1 MDPIKTGQ
9 LIADA
14 RKKLNITQKE
24 LAEQL
29 SITDKA
35 VSKWER
41 GLCLPDISILLPLS
55 QILGVNLYELLKGEK
70 LNKKDLD
77 EILKNTIIYST
88 NEIKKHKTKYFRY
101 SLIVVI
107 ITILISSFLLV
118 NIYRN
123 QENSGGIIDRDT
135 IYDINYYADYNDK
148 PNEDYKDL
156 EALDSKMPL
165 SWGRKSITLKDD
177 YISINYSSSFAEIIK
192 AYNDGHYVKLAMTN
206 MSVVL
211 FTLIDDIDSVNI
223 IFEDCQY
230 TVDRNDIKKVFS
242 ISDFVALEENENWIN
257 IISKKL
263 TDKEFVETTF
273 DTVLL
278 KNN

>member
-88 NEIKKHKTKYFRY
+88 NEIKKHKTKYFRC

-135 IYDINYYADYNDK
+135 LYDINYYTDYNDEL
-148 PNEDYKDL
+148 NGDYNNL
-156 EALDSKMPL
+156 EALEIKMPL
-165 SWGRKSITLKDD
+165 SWGRKNITLKDN
-177 YISINYSSSFAEIIK
+177 YVSINYSSSFAETIK

-242 ISDFVALEENENWIN
+242 INNFAALEENENWKN

>member
-14 RKKLNITQKE
+14 RKKLNMTQKE

-70 LNKKDLD
+70 INKKELD

-101 SLIVVI
+101 SLIVVV
-107 ITILISSFLLV
+107 ITILISTLLLV
-118 NIYRN
+118 SVTRK
-123 QENSGGIIDRDT
+123 QEDIGGIVDRDT
-135 IYDINYYADYNDK
+135 IYNIDYYSDYHIDSSEDYNNLEK
-148 PNEDYKDL
+148 LDL
-156 EALDSKMPL
+156 KMPL
-165 SWGRKSITLKDD
+165 AWGRKNITIKGNNAC
-177 YISINYSSSFAEIIK
+177 INYSATFQETIK
-192 AYNDGHYVKLAMTN
+192 AYNDEHYVKLAMTN
-206 MSVVL
+206 ISVVL
-211 FTLIDDIDSVNI
+211 FTLIDEIDSVHIN
-223 IFEDCQY
+223 FEDCKYQI
-230 TVDRNDIKKVFS
+230 DRNDIRKVFS
-242 ISDFVALEENENWIN
+242 INDFSVLEETENWEN

-263 TDKEFVETTF
+263 TDKEFVNTTF
-273 DTVLL
+273 NTIFL
-278 KNN
+278 KNK

>member
-14 RKKLNITQKE
+14 RKKLNMTQKD

-88 NEIKKHKTKYFRY
+88 NEIKKHKTKYLRY

-118 NIYRN
+118 NIYLN
-123 QENSGGIIDRDT
+123 KENSSGIIDRDT
-135 IYDINYYADYNDK
+135 LYDINYYTDCNDDLSKEYNDL
-148 PNEDYKDL
+148 EILDL
-156 EALDSKMPL
+156 KMPL
-165 SWGRKSITLKDD
+165 SFGRKSITNNENYVSVDYSASYKDVVR
-177 YISINYSSSFAEIIK
+177 
-192 AYNDGHYVKLAMTN
+192 AYNDEYYVKLAITN
-206 MSVVL
+206 VTVVL
-211 FTLIDDIDSVNI
+211 FTVI
-223 IFEDCQY
+223 
-230 TVDRNDIKKVFS
+230 NDIESVHINFKNSNYEINRNEIKQVFS
-242 ISDFVALEENENWIN
+242 INSFEALEENENWKN
-257 IISKKL
+257 IVSKKL
-263 TDKEFVETTF
+263 SNKEFVETTF
-273 DTVLL
+273 DTVFL

>member
-41 GLCLPDISILLPLS
+41 GLSLPDISILLPLS

-70 LNKKDLD
+70 INKKELD
-77 EILKNTIIYST
+77 EVLKNTIIYST

-107 ITILISSFLLV
+107 ITILISSILLV

-123 QENSGGIIDRDT
+123 QESVGGIVDRDT
-135 IYDINYYADYNDK
+135 VYSINYYTDYNYDLS
-148 PNEDYKDL
+148 EDYYLEVLDL
-156 EALDSKMPL
+156 KMPL
-165 SWGRKSITLKDD
+165 SWSRKSITVKEE
-177 YISINYSSSFAEIIK
+177 YVSINYSSSFTEIIK
-192 AYNDGHYVKLAMTN
+192 AYNDEHYVKLAMTN
-206 MSVVL
+206 MSAVL
-211 FTLIDDIDSVNI
+211 FTLIDDIDFVHI
-223 IFEDCQY
+223 IFEDCKY
-230 TVDRNDIKKVFS
+230 TVDKNDIKKVFS
-242 ISDFVALEENENWIN
+242 ISDFATLEETENWKN
-257 IISKKL
+257 AISKKL
-263 TDKEFVETTF
+263 TDKEFVNTTF
-273 DTVLL
+273 NTIFL
-278 KNN
+278 KNQ

>member
-14 RKKLNITQKE
+14 RKKLNMTQKD

-55 QILGVNLYELLKGEK
+55 QILGMNLYELLRGEK
-70 LNKKDLD
+70 INKKELD
-77 EILKNTIIYST
+77 DILKNTIIYST
-88 NEIKKHKTKYFRY
+88 NEIKKHKTKYFRC

-123 QENSGGIIDRDT
+123 QENSVGIIDRDT
-135 IYDINYYADYNDK
+135 LYEINYYTSYNDEL
-148 PNEDYKDL
+148 NEDYNDL
-156 EALDSKMPL
+156 EALEAKMPL
-165 SWGRKSITLKDD
+165 SWGRKSIILKDN
-177 YISINYSSSFAEIIK
+177 YVSINYSSSFDETIK
-192 AYNDGHYVKLAMTN
+192 AYNDVQYVELATTN

-223 IFEDCQY
+223 IFDDCKY
-230 TVDRNDIKKVFS
+230 TVNRNDIKKVFS
-242 ISDFVALEENENWIN
+242 INNFAALVENENWKN

-263 TDKEFVETTF
+263 SNKEFVETTF
-273 DTVLL
+273 DTVFL

>member
-9 LIADA
+9 LIAEA
-14 RKKLNITQKE
+14 RKKLNMTQKD

-55 QILGVNLYELLKGEK
+55 QILGMNLYEFLRGEK
-70 LNKKDLD
+70 INKKELD
-77 EILKNTIIYST
+77 DILKNTIIYST
-88 NEIKKHKTKYFRY
+88 NEIKKHKTKYFRC

-107 ITILISSFLLV
+107 ITILVSSFLLV
-118 NIYRN
+118 NIYLN
-123 QENSGGIIDRDT
+123 QENIGGIIDRDT
-135 IYDINYYADYNDK
+135 IYDINYYTDYNDDLNK
-148 PNEDYKDL
+148 NYNDL
-156 EALDSKMPL
+156 EILDSKMPL

-177 YISINYSSSFAEIIK
+177 DVSINYSSSFAETIK

-242 ISDFVALEENENWIN
+242 ISDFAALEENENWIN

-273 DTVLL
+273 DTVFL

>member
-1 MDPIKTGQ
+1 M
-9 LIADA
+9 
-14 RKKLNITQKE
+14 
-24 LAEQL
+24 
-29 SITDKA
+29 
-35 VSKWER
+35 
-41 GLCLPDISILLPLS
+41 
-55 QILGVNLYELLKGEK
+55 
-70 LNKKDLD
+70 
-77 EILKNTIIYST
+77 
-88 NEIKKHKTKYFRY
+88 
-101 SLIVVI
+101 
-107 ITILISSFLLV
+107 
-118 NIYRN
+118 
-123 QENSGGIIDRDT
+123 
-135 IYDINYYADYNDK
+135 
-148 PNEDYKDL
+148 
-156 EALDSKMPL
+156 
-165 SWGRKSITLKDD
+165 SWGRKNITLKDN
-177 YISINYSSSFAEIIK
+177 YVSINYSSSFAETIK

-242 ISDFVALEENENWIN
+242 INNFAALEENENWKN

>member
-9 LIADA
+9 LIAEA
-14 RKKLNITQKE
+14 RKKLNMTQKD

-55 QILGVNLYELLKGEK
+55 QILGMNLYELLRGEK
-70 LNKKDLD
+70 INKKELD
-77 EILKNTIIYST
+77 DILKNTIIYST
-88 NEIKKHKTKYFRY
+88 NEIKKHKTKYFRC

-107 ITILISSFLLV
+107 ITILVSSFLLV
-118 NIYRN
+118 NIYLN
-123 QENSGGIIDRDT
+123 QENIGGIIDRDT
-135 IYDINYYADYNDK
+135 IYDINYYTDYNDDL
-148 PNEDYKDL
+148 NENYNDL
-156 EALDSKMPL
+156 EILDSKMPL

-177 YISINYSSSFAEIIK
+177 YVFINYSSSFSETIK
-192 AYNDGHYVKLAMTN
+192 AYNDSHYVKLAMTN

-230 TVDRNDIKKVFS
+230 SVDRNDIKKVFS

-273 DTVLL
+273 DTVFL